1 MTLKII
7 QTIFLN
13 NISMRAKGLI
23 IILIIIGLFLI
34 PPSAVAAQDDEF
46 SIHVR
51 RDFGYGMGNT
61 IQGRFTVRLVGEAAL
76 VDSVS
81 FLIDEDIFATVDSAP
96 FKYQFSTEDFEPGYH
111 QLAAKVHFV
120 DGSVE
125 TTPAAQFSFLSSTEA
140 NRQIRDLLLVLG
152 GVVIGAVLI
161 TVFVQSLLTKKTSN
175 HTPSTGKP
183 RSYGMLGGTIC
194 PKCGKPFP
202 RHIWGMN
209 LVVGRLDRCEHCG
222 KWVMT
227 VRATPAA
234 LSAAEKLED
243 IAESEPE
250 GDILSHQ
257 PDAVDEI
264 DDTKYFDEI

>member
-1 MTLKII
+1 MTIYII
-7 QTIFLN
+7 PTRFQSK
-13 NISMRAKGLI
+13 ISMRAKGLI

-34 PPSAVAAQDDEF
+34 PPSAAAAQDDDF
-46 SIHVR
+46 SINVR

-61 IQGRFTVRLVGEAAL
+61 IQGRFTVRLLGEEAV
-76 VDSVS
+76 VDRVS
-81 FLIDEDIFATVDSAP
+81 FLIDKEIFATVDSAP

-125 TTPAAQFSFLSSTEA
+125 TTPAAQFRFLSSTEA
-140 NRQIRDLLLVLG
+140 NRQIRDLMLVLG

-161 TVFVQSLLTKKTSN
+161 TAFVQSLLTKKTKN

-183 RSYGMLGGTIC
+183 RSYGLLGGTIC

-234 LSAAEKLED
+234 LSAAEQLED
-243 IAESEPE
+243 IAESEPKGE
-250 GDILSHQ
+250 MRSPH